1 MSVGVRVLGL
11 LGLGLGLVAA
21 CGGDGSSHGTG
32 AAGSPASA
40 GSSGSGGG
48 GGSGTVAGGST
59 AGGQSGA
66 SQAGS
71 STQAGAGSGGTP
83 NPAASKLEAC
93 LAYVKEFCAAT
104 YKCDGRT
111 NTGSCERA
119 TDPQCPDVLFSEGS
133 TRTPA
138 SLAACAATWATLSC
152 DDYEKG
158 KQPTCITPGSKALGE
173 SCAFPSQCSSLACSA
188 TSGSCGMCVAS
199 AVAGGPCTVTSQC
212 PGGQTC
218 DGANCADG
226 VVRSIVALGAPCDPT
241 HYCDDPSYCNSAG
254 TCAVYPTAGAPC
266 NESGACATGS
276 YCDANLQCV
285 APPGAGQPCLN
296 VANIGMV
303 CGGNST
309 CMNNLCVALPTEG
322 QPCFAAGGAV
332 DCANG
337 FWCHDPDGTRIC
349 KALGSTPDCDIDYD
363 CGPGATCRDKLCKA
377 LIPFH
382 APCDADHLC
391 SATQATCTNGK
402 CEPVDSLGLF
412 ATRCPK

>member
-1 MSVGVRVLGL
+1 MFGL
-11 LGLGLGLVAA
+11 LGWGLGFVAA
-21 CGGDGSSHGTG
+21 CGDTASHGTG
-32 AAGSPASA
+32 AAGSPAGA
-40 GSSGSGGG
+40 GSPGSGG
-48 GGSGTVAGGST
+48 SAMATGGST
-59 AGGQSGA
+59 AGGLAGA

-71 STQAGAGSGGTP
+71 STQAGAGGGGTS
-83 NPAASKLEAC
+83 NAAASKLEAC

-104 YKCDGRT
+104 YKCDGRS

-119 TDPQCPDVLFSEGS
+119 IDPQCPDVLFSEGS

-138 SLAACAATWATLSC
+138 SLAACAATWTTFNCAE
-152 DDYEKG
+152 YQKG
-158 KQPTCITPGSKALGE
+158 KQPDCITPGTKALGE

-188 TSGSCGMCVAS
+188 TSASCGMCVPSAS
-199 AVAGGPCTVTSQC
+199 AGGACTATSQC

-218 DGANCADG
+218 DGANCANG
-226 VVRSIVALGAPCDPT
+226 VARSIVADGAPCDEL
-241 HYCDDPSYCNSAG
+241 HFCGDASYCNAG
-254 TCAVYPTAGAPC
+254 TCTAYPAAGAPC
-266 NESGACATGS
+266 SASGACATGS

-296 VANIGMV
+296 VANIGTV
-303 CGGNST
+303 CGGNSI

-322 QPCFAAGGAV
+322 QPCLAPGAM

-377 LIPFH
+377 LAPFH

-412 ATRCPK
+412 AARCPK